1 MTTEVQCMRLAA
13 RERSRK
19 APSPCILALFR
30 AAALGSVVFMAGCAT
45 SPASHYYS
53 LTGPSG
59 ATSTVAGGGDHE
71 MQRGAGKPADGK
83 PGVPFAISLQ
93 SVKLPELVDRNQI
106 VVTDPSTTQVHV
118 LDSYL
123 WAAPLADEV
132 RAALSKRLQQRLG
145 VFDITA
151 SQLPADLAAWK
162 ISVTV
167 QGFESVY
174 DSHVAVDL
182 DWIVSPVNQKGKAT
196 RVCGARARVPVDG
209 VGVGS
214 LVRAHRQALAGM
226 AELMASQLVAVGS
239 ASLSPQVQ
247 SKGCTLA

>member
-1 MTTEVQCMRLAA
+1 MTKLQCTRLAA
-13 RERSRK
+13 RKRVRK
-19 APSPCILALFR
+19 APSRCIIALFR
-30 AAALGSVVFMAGCAT
+30 AAALGGVVVMAGCAT

-59 ATSTVAGGGDHE
+59 ATSTVAGGGAHE
-71 MQRGAGKPADGK
+71 TQRSAGKTSDGK
-83 PGVPFAISLQ
+83 PLAPFAISLQ
-93 SVKLPELVDRNQI
+93 GVKLPELVDRNQI

-118 LDSYL
+118 LESYL

-132 RAALSKRLQQRLG
+132 RAALSNGLQQRLG

-182 DWIVSPVNQKGKAT
+182 DWIVSPVNQKGKVT
-196 RVCGARARVPVDG
+196 RVCGARARVPVQG

-214 LVRAHRQALAGM
+214 LVQAHRQALAGI

-239 ASLSPQVQ
+239 VSLSPQVQ
-247 SKGCTLA
+247 FKGCTSA